1 MFGNLVQIELIRLFR
16 NKALKISSIVGAI
29 MLLFFAVVEDFLIS
43 LGALNAEVLK
53 DITPYTFKAIL
64 FIASFSSIMSIVVPV
79 NVVYTTCDYQRSRL
93 AVNIEGAIRSRF
105 KLCMS
110 EVIGIALFIVML
122 NLLLFPGLL
131 LLYISHPADIVF
143 IINNNWSD
151 ILSMYAFSCL
161 NNIYICI
168 IVYLISKFT
177 SRAPLAL
184 ALSLIVSIIGVI
196 LTGIASIMVNE
207 LVPVDKPG
215 SSAIVDAIMY
225 MLLSVPVVVLSIAL
239 AVRYRK
245 ADRI

>member
-1 MFGNLVQIELIRLFR
+1 
-16 NKALKISSIVGAI
+16 
-29 MLLFFAVVEDFLIS
+29 
-43 LGALNAEVLK
+43 
-53 DITPYTFKAIL
+53 
-64 FIASFSSIMSIVVPV
+64 
-79 NVVYTTCDYQRSRL
+79 
-93 AVNIEGAIRSRF
+93 
-105 KLCMS
+105 
-110 EVIGIALFIVML
+110 
-122 NLLLFPGLL
+122 
-131 LLYISHPADIVF
+131 
-143 IINNNWSD
+143 
-151 ILSMYAFSCL
+151 MYAFSCL